1 MHKTTLILI
10 SGFPLVIGELCYNV
24 NDLECDMDKSCTS
37 SVIKATIKY
46 RQLIYERPNQDAIKT
61 KTIKGTLCLRKKNYF
76 GKQQFYIMSK

>member
-1 MHKTTLILI
+1 MHKATLILI

-46 RQLIYERPNQDAIKT
+46 RQIIYARPSQEAIKT
-61 KTIKGTLCLRKKNYF
+61 KTIKGTLCLRKNYF
-76 GKQQFYIMSK
+76 GKHEFYNV